1 MRLVQ
6 SRSEGGGVVQRVR
19 QADDGKPRAVVG
31 VVLDGVRHDV
41 QAELGGGPFA
51 GQCSPGRVGGRQA
64 CTFGVAGDRAALD
77 MRQVLGQPGLAL
89 GESLGVCEHGLDA
102 LDRGNGAQQV
112 VAHQQADL
120 AHDMRGGVQK
130 QVEGPGDHTFD
141 RIFDTHNAELRA
153 ARGGGVEDFIEVGA
167 VDNVG
172 GTTKEFDG
180 GLLAE
185 GALGAPERRRAGATR
200 VPGRPT

>member
-1 MRLVQ
+1 
-6 SRSEGGGVVQRVR
+6 
-19 QADDGKPRAVVG
+19 
-31 VVLDGVRHDV
+31 
-41 QAELGGGPFA
+41 
-51 GQCSPGRVGGRQA
+51 
-64 CTFGVAGDRAALD
+64 
-77 MRQVLGQPGLAL
+77 
-89 GESLGVCEHGLDA
+89 
-102 LDRGNGAQQV
+102 QV

-120 AHDMRGGVQK
+120 AHEMRGGVQK

-172 GTTKEFDG
+172 GATKEFDG

-185 GALGAPERRRAGATR
+185 GALGPQNGDALGRLECQAGRHDLTPDGSDMGAFEGAR
-200 VPGRPT
+200 V